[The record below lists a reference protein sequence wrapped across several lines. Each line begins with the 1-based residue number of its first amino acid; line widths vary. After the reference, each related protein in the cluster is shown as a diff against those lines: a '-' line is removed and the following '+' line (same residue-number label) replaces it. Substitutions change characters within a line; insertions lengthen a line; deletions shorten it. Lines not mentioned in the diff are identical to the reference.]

1 MTVGVTWPYNS
12 RAYDQGISS
21 VNALPQRILGGA
33 ALAGVALAC
42 AWTLCVN
49 LDGLTANEASSTRGD
64 RLPVAAGR
72 SNKLAVMQAP
82 ELASARIAALPFD
95 SRFSAA
101 FTTGVPEST
110 FRLASVEQPDARQ
123 QGPVRR
129 LARTESL
136 PHGTSRARRSA
147 APAATNQ
154 QAASDTWSPPADHRS
169 IFQRL
174 FGTSS
179 ASPSIFAKLFGAP
192 SSNKVEL
199 AYASADTDG
208 MTAGTTGGLYD
219 RQTAVYDISA
229 HVVYL
234 PNGTALEAHS
244 GLGDQ
249 LDDPDSAHERN
260 RGVTPPDVYTLRPRE
275 HLFHGVAALRLIPVD
290 ESKVFGR
297 SGLLAHT
304 FMLGPNGQSNG
315 CVSFKDY
322 SAFLQAY
329 ENGEI
334 TKLAV
339 VAHL

>member
-21 VNALPQRILGGA
+21 VTALPQRILGGA

-49 LDGLTANEASSTRGD
+49 LGGPASNEASSVRGD

-72 SNKLAVMQAP
+72 SNKLAVMQSP
-82 ELASARIAALPFD
+82 ELASAGTSGMPFD
-95 SRFSAA
+95 TRFSAA
-101 FTTGVPEST
+101 FTPGIPEST
-110 FRLASVEQPDARQ
+110 FRLASVEQPDVQQ

-136 PHGTSRARRSA
+136 PHGASRARRTAAPSA
-147 APAATNQ
+147 ASDRQTAG
-154 QAASDTWSPPADHRS
+154 DTWSPPADHRG
-169 IFQRL
+169 IFARL
-174 FGTSS
+174 FGGSD
-179 ASPSIFAKLFGAP
+179 ASPSIFAKLFGSP
-192 SSNKVEL
+192 PDKVTL
-199 AYASADTDG
+199 AYASADTTG
-208 MTAGTTGGLYD
+208 IAAGTSGGLYD

-229 HVVYL
+229 HMVYL

-275 HLFHGVAALRLIPVD
+275 RLFHGVAALRLIPVD

-334 TKLAV
+334 SKLAV

>member
-49 LDGLTANEASSTRGD
+49 LGGPNANQASTTRGD
-64 RLPVAAGR
+64 RLTVVANR
-72 SNKLAVMQAP
+72 SSRLAMMQAP
-82 ELASARIAALPFD
+82 ELAANASAIPFD
-95 SRFSAA
+95 TRFSAA
-101 FTTGVPEST
+101 FTLGVPEST
-110 FRLASVEQPDARQ
+110 FRLASVEQPDVQR

-129 LARTESL
+129 IARTESL
-136 PHGTSRARRSA
+136 PHGVSRARRIA
-147 APAATNQ
+147 APAAANQ
-154 QAASDTWSPPADHRS
+154 QTASNTWSPPADRQS

-174 FGTSS
+174 LGGSS
-179 ASPSIFAKLFGAP
+179 ASPSIFAKLFG
-192 SSNKVEL
+192 SSSSGKVEL

-229 HVVYL
+229 HMVYL

-244 GLGDQ
+244 GLGDE
-249 LDDPDSAHERN
+249 LDDPSSAHERN
-260 RGVTPPDVYTLRPRE
+260 RGVTPPDTYTLRPRE
-275 HLFHGVAALRLIPVD
+275 QLFHGVAALRLIPVD
-290 ESKVFGR
+290 ETKVFGR

-329 ENGEI
+329 ERGEI